1 MDKSTPEQLKEK
13 LMRALKAKAVLAERS
28 KRLEEQL
35 ADFRKREDMMHHF
48 ASELLDRQR
57 ELNLMLHRANSVLH
71 QLQETNLALSAEFTE
86 LVKEL
91 PPAKDPEVEDHVA
104 RVNELFRKTHE
115 LAGKIQEEIFLKTS
129 EESITPPPTVE
140 KQPDFSPDPSECNAP
155 QYSACSGTEAHQNTS
170 TCEGNLTPQ
179 GATDSG
185 VSCVEEPAETEQQVL
200 SDSAEAELAEVK
212 RLDQLFRSIEGAD
225 SDSEGTGTETQEES
239 VSKKPGFFARIFGI
253 AD

>member
-1 MDKSTPEQLKEK
+1 MDKLTPEQLKEK

-28 KRLEEQL
+28 KRLEEQV

-91 PPAKDPEVEDHVA
+91 PPAKDPEIEDHVA

-140 KQPDFSPDPSECNAP
+140 KRQDSSPDASEPNA
-155 QYSACSGTEAHQNTS
+155 QQWVACSATQPHHDRSAY
-170 TCEGNLTPQ
+170 EGDLPPQ
-179 GATDSG
+179 RATDSG
-185 VSCVEEPAETEQQVL
+185 VSCVEEPAEMEQQVL
-200 SDSAEAELAEVK
+200 SNCVEAELSEVK
-212 RLDQLFRSIEGAD
+212 RLDQLFRTIEGTD
-225 SDSEGTGTETQEES
+225 SDSESTGAETQEES